1 MTSINLIIVL
11 IVGTGVG
18 ALTGLAI
25 GGLVDQL
32 YLAITAGFLATIIA
46 GIVRNTI
53 MMRVGPEPELEG
65 MPLERMPQSR
75 LSSIYS
81 AVTIDRRIP
90 LRMIAYSA
98 LASLAGSTSAVLVAA
113 QSGMTS
119 SVLIGTLAGLF
130 SGILM
135 AILLLA
141 YDTPRPR
148 LSLRLPEAER
158 DLLRNVFTGLDDVQ
172 IARLLVAGQFNDIA
186 KGTTLTEEN
195 KPLDTLFFI
204 CAGHAKVTVAG
215 SEIAHLEKGN
225 FVGEIAFLT
234 ENPATAT
241 VVAEDSVR
249 ALVFDRGELNQFF
262 RNEAEVAGLIYQL
275 LGRELAQKLRARN
288 IDIYL
293 RGSAKPI
300 SLTANP

>member
-1 MTSINLIIVL
+1 MTSVNLLIVL
-11 IVGTGVG
+11 IVGALVG
-18 ALTGLAI
+18 TFTGLAL
-25 GGLVDQL
+25 GGVVNDL
-32 YLAITAGFLATIIA
+32 YLALIAGFLATIIA

-53 MMRVGPEPELEG
+53 MTRVTPEPELEG
-65 MPLERMPQSR
+65 MPLERMPQ
-75 LSSIYS
+75 
-81 AVTIDRRIP
+81 AVAIDRRIP

-172 IARLLVAGQFNDIA
+172 IARLLVAGRFNDIA
-186 KGTTLTEEN
+186 KGTTLAEEN
-195 KPLDTLFFI
+195 KPLQTLFFI
-204 CAGHAKVTVAG
+204 CAGHVKVTVG
-215 SEIAHLEKGN
+215 GREVAHLEKGN

-249 ALVFDRGELNQFF
+249 ALVFERGELNQFF

-288 IDIYL
+288 IDISP
-293 RGSAKPI
+293 RQR
-300 SLTANP
+300 

>member
-1 MTSINLIIVL
+1 MTSVNLLIVL
-11 IVGTGVG
+11 IVGALVG
-18 ALTGLAI
+18 TFTGLAI
-25 GGLVDQL
+25 GGVVNDL
-32 YLAITAGFLATIIA
+32 YLALIAGFLATIIA
-46 GIVRNTI
+46 AIVRNTI
-53 MMRVGPEPELEG
+53 ITRVTPEPELEG
-65 MPLERMPQSR
+65 MPLERMPQ
-75 LSSIYS
+75 
-81 AVTIDRRIP
+81 AVAIDRRIP

-113 QSGMTS
+113 QSGMKT

-204 CAGHAKVTVAG
+204 CEGHAKVTVAG